1 MNHENDCRDRFSFPC
16 CKISRR
22 HMLAG
27 AGAVAAAALGYPLLR
42 RYFLART
49 PVFLARNQRY
59 DGPLAETI
67 AAGLEAVGFDRDWVR
82 GRKVLL
88 KPNLVEPTLAAPQ
101 ISTNP
106 NVVLAAAEVF
116 RRWGAEV
123 AVGEGPGHVRDTEM
137 ALVESGMNA
146 VLRDEKLRFVDFN
159 YSEFRDVRN
168 AGGLS
173 ALESF
178 TFPAAVLDAD
188 LIVSMPK
195 LKTHHWM
202 GLTAAMKNLYGTL
215 PGLVYGWPKNVLHYA
230 GIPQTVVDINASLP
244 RTIAI
249 VDGILCMEGDGP
261 ILGTPKADGPAGHRA
276 EPHGRGRH
284 AGPHHGLRSAQGPLF
299 GVGRGPPRADLHLGN
314 RRSRRALARVG
325 QSILL
330 RRRAAFAGNADG
342 AESLRLRRSV
352 PAECAGVQARN
363 MLCFL

>member
-1 MNHENDCRDRFSFPC
+1 MNHDNDCRDRFSFPC
-16 CKISRR
+16 CKVSRR
-22 HMLAG
+22 RVLTC

-42 RYFLART
+42 RYFAAKT

-59 DGPLAETI
+59 DGPLAQTI
-67 AAGLEAVGFDRDWVR
+67 AAGLEAVGFDRGWVR

-88 KPNLVEPTLAAPQ
+88 KPNLVEPIITLPQ

-123 AVGEGPGHVRDTEM
+123 VVGEGPGHVRDTEM
-137 ALVESGMNA
+137 ALVESGMSA
-146 VLRDEKLRFVDFN
+146 VLRGEKLRFIDFN
-159 YSEFRDVRN
+159 YSEFRDAPN
-168 AGGLS
+168 AGGWS

-178 TFPAAVLDAD
+178 TFPAAALDAD

-261 ILGTPKADGPAGHRA
+261 ILGTPKAMGLLAIGINLTAVDATLARIAG
-276 EPHGRGRH
+276 
-284 AGPHHGLRSAQGPLF
+284 F
-299 GVGRGPPRADLHLGN
+299 DPRKVPYL
-314 RRSRRALARVG
+314 ALAAGRLGPISTWEIVDRG
-325 QSILL
+325 ERWQEVASPFSFVDVPHL
-330 RRRAAFAGNADG
+330 REMRMASNR
-342 AESLRLRRSV
+342 
-352 PAECAGVQARN
+352 
-363 MLCFL
+363 

>member
-1 MNHENDCRDRFSFPC
+1 MNHENDFPQRFSFPS
-16 CKISRR
+16 CKVSRR
-22 HMLAG
+22 RVLTGMG
-27 AGAVAAAALGYPLLR
+27 AAAAAALAYPLLR
-42 RYFLART
+42 KYVFAKT

-59 DGPLAETI
+59 DGPLAQTI

-82 GRKVLL
+82 ERKVLL

-116 RRWGAEV
+116 HRWGAEV
-123 AVGEGPGHVRDTEM
+123 VVGEGPGHVRDTEM
-137 ALVESGMNA
+137 ALVESGMGA
-146 VLRDEKLRFVDFN
+146 ALRDEKLRFVDFN
-159 YSEFRDVRN
+159 YSEFRNVRN

-244 RTIAI
+244 RQIAI
-249 VDGILCMEGDGP
+249 VDAILCMEGDGP
-261 ILGTPKADGPAGHRA
+261 ILGTPKAM
-276 EPHGRGRH
+276 
-284 AGPHHGLRSAQGPLF
+284 GLLAIGLNLTAVDATLARITGF
-299 GVGRGPPRADLHLGN
+299 DPRMVPYL
-314 RRSRRALARVG
+314 ALAADRLGPISTWAIAERGERWQDLASPFAFVDAPH
-325 QSILL
+325 L
-330 RRRAAFAGNADG
+330 REMRIAPDR
-342 AESLRLRRSV
+342 
-352 PAECAGVQARN
+352 
-363 MLCFL
+363 